1 MASLK
6 NQIINAIE
14 SGFGGGGHKKRAD
27 KFNRDVNTKERVYS
41 YSEKENLM
49 KTSVQLTNFI
59 KENYPG
65 VKLIKE
71 ISENMVR
78 DFIISKVDVCR
89 QSTLDQYRS
98 RLDKIEHLI
107 NVRYKTADVSFGNL
121 KIASALGEDKL
132 RCSDMD
138 KVHYKAIMDSSLGSN
153 SKGRLGVEIAR
164 EWALRVSEVTNIRVK
179 DINLEE
185 KILHIH
191 QSKGGR
197 SRDLPI
203 REYQMQMVE
212 KMILN
217 REDNDRVVTIKEDS
231 INRWLGRELEKNGIR
246 DYNAEK
252 TGVHCIRKMVAQEKY
267 DEFRNEGY
275 TRAEARDLTSEYLGH
290 GEDREELM
298 KEYVA
303 NMW

>member
-14 SGFGGGGHKKRAD
+14 SGFDGGGHKKRAD
-27 KFNRDVNTKERVYS
+27 KFNKDVNTKERIYS
-41 YSEKENLM
+41 YSERENLM
-49 KTSVQLTNFI
+49 KTGVQLTNFI

-65 VKLIKE
+65 VKLVRE
-71 ISENMVR
+71 INENITR
-78 DFIISKVDVCR
+78 DFMVSKIDICR

-98 RLDKIEHLI
+98 RLNKIEHLI
-107 NVRYKTADVSFGNL
+107 NGRYKTADVKFGNL
-121 KIASALGEDKL
+121 KITSALGQDKL
-132 RCSDMD
+132 RCSAMD
-138 KVHYKAIMDSSLGSN
+138 KMHYKAIMDSSISSN
-153 SKGRLGVEIAR
+153 SKGRFGVEIAR
-164 EWALRVSEVTNIRVK
+164 TWGLRVAEVTNIKVK
-179 DINLEE
+179 DINIEE
-185 KILHIH
+185 KTLHIH

-203 REYQMQMVE
+203 EEKHMQIIERML
-212 KMILN
+212 LN
-217 REDNDRVVTIKEDS
+217 REENDRVVTIKEDS

-252 TGVHCIRKMVAQEKY
+252 TGVHCIRKMVAQERY
-267 DEFRNEGY
+267 NEFRDEGY
-275 TRAEARDLTSEYLGH
+275 TRNESRDMTSEYLGH

-298 KEYVA
+298 KEYVE